1 MTEGSTHTFGSEE
14 STREVSD
21 VFALFDINNDGVI
34 DSEDLRT
41 ALNSL
46 GFEFN
51 TKEINRFISEM
62 DPDHTNSISFTNFSE
77 LIHSKMAERE
87 EVDQILTAFNL
98 IDTDKSGK
106 ISFKNLKQLARELD
120 ESLTDQEI
128 REIISEADADN
139 DGEISLEEFV
149 ALVKTASFS

>member
-1 MTEGSTHTFGSEE
+1 
-14 STREVSD
+14 
-21 VFALFDINNDGVI
+21 
-34 DSEDLRT
+34 
-41 ALNSL
+41 
-46 GFEFN
+46 
-51 TKEINRFISEM
+51 
-62 DPDHTNSISFTNFSE
+62 
-77 LIHSKMAERE
+77 MAERE
-87 EVDQILTAFNL
+87 QVDQIQTAFNL